1 MVVFQKEGDTMFTSK
16 KGYLQHPFV
25 IALVI
30 GFLTA
35 LILVFLLNK
44 GMIPGVNFKFC

>member
-1 MVVFQKEGDTMFTSK
+1 MFTSK
-16 KGYLQHPFV
+16 KGYLQHPFM

-30 GFLTA
+30 GILGT
-35 LILVFLLNK
+35 LIFVFLMNK

>member
-1 MVVFQKEGDTMFTSK
+1 MMTSK
-16 KGYLQHPFV
+16 KGYLHHPFV

-30 GFLTA
+30 GFLGA

>member
-1 MVVFQKEGDTMFTSK
+1 MSILQKEGDSMLTTK

-30 GFLTA
+30 GFLSA
-35 LILVFLLNK
+35 LVLVFLLNK

>member
-1 MVVFQKEGDTMFTSK
+1 MLKTK

-30 GFLTA
+30 GFLGA